1 LATCKICFNRSF
13 RCDNYHGFTHEQ
25 KVVLPVDISLK
36 AIRFARKN
44 DLTIGD
50 YNDLMMD
57 SIDEVIDK
65 RMMALK
71 DIKKDKVIVTRA
83 YNNKV
88 KAKSF

>member
-1 LATCKICFNRSF
+1 
-13 RCDNYHGFTHEQ
+13 
-25 KVVLPVDISLK
+25 VDISLK

-57 SIDEVIDK
+57 NIDEVIDK

>member
-1 LATCKICFNRSF
+1 
-13 RCDNYHGFTHEQ
+13 
-25 KVVLPVDISLK
+25 VDISLK